1 MSLYHKAVLDI
12 LDFNKIAFQFNK
24 CQKLISYWM
33 KDLEKKK
40 NTWQSLKISL
50 NLAYLDIS
58 FS

>member
-40 NTWQSLKISL
+40 IRGKV
-50 NLAYLDIS
+50 
-58 FS
+58 